1 MVKKKGK
8 SKRIT
13 LKDKY
18 KIQRRV
24 VETHRKNRKQ
34 AKRDAKAGIVRH
46 DKKKDPGIPNSWPFK
61 QELLQSIQREKE
73 RAENR
78 KLEEK
83 ERRAN
88 KNGAANLEELMK
100 QANQKKNEFDAKIG
114 SSSAAL
120 DDGVKTVTTSH
131 GQQSRRAYLRSL
143 KTVIE
148 SSDVIL
154 QVLDARDPLGTR
166 ISPGIE
172 ASILSHFDKRMV
184 LVMNKI
190 DLIPKK
196 NVSDWLTYLRRSHP
210 TVALKAGTTQ
220 SRSNEGG
227 RSSGVGQTKGENA
240 LSSSMAVGVD
250 GLLQLLKNY
259 ARANGEK
266 KSKTSITVGIIGYP
280 NVGKSSIL
288 NSLKRFRAVGV
299 SPRPG
304 FTTTL
309 QEVVLDKN
317 IRLIDSPGVVFD
329 DDASRD
335 GANAMLRNGVDADSV
350 SDPLPAISELLGR
363 CTVESLMMTYSVPAF
378 PTGPE
383 GVLTFLA
390 MVARSKGR
398 VLKGGIPDKMM
409 AARLVIRDW
418 NQGKIPY
425 YSTPP
430 TTEVEMGD
438 SSASATDAK
447 IVSKFSEE
455 FDVSKIMAAHDRE
468 LMEGLEDVDEMDF
481 VQMTS
486 SSRPQCDGSADKV
499 VRYLNED
506 GVQSS
511 DSEMEGEDDA
521 VATNTRMEEAEDF
534 FGE

>member
-18 KIQRRV
+18 KIQHRV

-34 AKRDAKAGIVRH
+34 AKRDAKAGVVRH

-61 QELLQSIQREKE
+61 QELLQSMQREKE

-88 KNGAANLEELMK
+88 KNGAADLEELMK
-100 QANQKKNEFDAKIG
+100 QANQKKNEFDAKTG
-114 SSSAAL
+114 GVSSAAL

-143 KTVIE
+143 KKVIE

-166 ISPGIE
+166 ISAGIE

-196 NVSDWLTYLRRSHP
+196 NVSDWLTYLRKSHP
-210 TVALKAGTTQ
+210 AVALKAGTTQ

-240 LSSSMAVGVD
+240 LNSSMAVGVD

-266 KSKTSITVGIIGYP
+266 KSKTSITVGII
-280 NVGKSSIL
+280 
-288 NSLKRFRAVGV
+288 V
-299 SPRPG
+299 S
-304 FTTTL
+304 
-309 QEVVLDKN
+309 VLDYAC
-317 IRLIDSPGVVFD
+317 LSCT
-329 DDASRD
+329 
-335 GANAMLRNGVDADSV
+335 
-350 SDPLPAISELLGR
+350 LL
-363 CTVESLMMTYSVPAF
+363 
-378 PTGPE
+378 
-383 GVLTFLA
+383 
-390 MVARSKGR
+390 
-398 VLKGGIPDKMM
+398 
-409 AARLVIRDW
+409 
-418 NQGKIPY
+418 
-425 YSTPP
+425 
-430 TTEVEMGD
+430 
-438 SSASATDAK
+438 
-447 IVSKFSEE
+447 
-455 FDVSKIMAAHDRE
+455 
-468 LMEGLEDVDEMDF
+468 
-481 VQMTS
+481 
-486 SSRPQCDGSADKV
+486 
-499 VRYLNED
+499 
-506 GVQSS
+506 
-511 DSEMEGEDDA
+511 
-521 VATNTRMEEAEDF
+521 
-534 FGE
+534 